1 MDFANNIKFLRKRKG
16 YTQDEVASELNMKRS
31 TLSGYEN
38 GMAQPNLEVLIAF
51 SKYYNVSVD
60 TLVKTDIAQLSDF
73 YLSQL
78 EKDDDAYIS
87 GSELRVLATTVDN
100 KNEENIE
107 LIPIKAKAGYKSGY
121 ADPEYIK
128 TLVTFQMPF
137 LSKDKKYRTV
147 PD

>member
-1 MDFANNIKFLRKRKG
+1 MDFSNNIKFLRKRKG
-16 YTQDEVASELNMKRS
+16 CTQDEVALDLNMKRS
-31 TLSGYEN
+31 TLGGYEN
-38 GMAQPNLEVLIAF
+38 DVAQPNLDVLIAF

-73 YLSQL
+73 YLSRL

-107 LIPIKAKAGYKSGY
+107 LIP
-121 ADPEYIK
+121 
-128 TLVTFQMPF
+128 
-137 LSKDKKYRTV
+137 
-147 PD
+147 